1 MIIYKR
7 KKKQLVIPCG
17 LGPVVCPDIDHTLQ
31 QKIVDS
37 STVLQQIEPDE
48 GYYGLYRVIINPLTD
63 DNLLPG
69 NIRAGVTILGVLG
82 TYSGELI
89 NLQAKTVD
97 PTLQGLVVSADIG
110 YDGLSSVTVNP
121 VTADID
127 PDIQPENIK
136 KDVEILGVIGT
147 FEGGPLQSKTV
158 NSSTAS
164 QTVEPDNGNY
174 GLSSVTVNPYTLE
187 SKTQNITL
195 NGTYSFTP
203 TSADGLSS
211 VDISVNV
218 ADIPA
223 VVQSKSV
230 TYDANGEYTVTPDQG
245 YDGLSSVDISVNVPA
260 AQPTLQAK
268 TVNSS
273 TANQTVTP
281 DQGYD
286 GLSEVDIN
294 ALTDPNLLSNNI
306 KKDVTIFGITGT
318 FNGDPQLQQKTV
330 NSSTAS
336 QTVQSDSG
344 YDGLSEV
351 IVNPYTVESDSS
363 TLTQNGIYSFS
374 PVNADAL
381 SGVTVN
387 VSVDGQVINNQN
399 KTVNPSTNS
408 QSITADQGYTGLG
421 TVTVNPMNLE
431 NKFDNPYTYA
441 SAYVDVTADSGY
453 DGLSKVRVFRPKN
466 DSITVNSSTV
476 TQEITPASRSTDY
489 FNKVTVNPYTVE
501 TDSSTLTANG
511 TYTFTPQNAD
521 ALSSVTVD
529 VSVDGQVINNQ
540 NKTVD
545 PSTSGQ
551 TITADSGYT
560 GLGTVTVNPVNAV
573 YGSETITQNGTY
585 GFDGTVFGGDYID
598 YLEID
603 VSVDNEPELQ
613 NKTVNSSTSIQIL
626 LADPS
631 YYGLNQVTINPY
643 TLDSKT
649 VDPSTNSITVNSSTD
664 GMYEVTV
671 NAVTAAIDPD
681 IIPGNIRTGVDILGV
696 VGTYGGGYSNDW
708 YFAARRGAITDASAY
723 SIDPANYTTGGVPYS
738 FKDSQLTVLPDFS
751 NVTTMGNGAEFTE
764 TFRNTKIQHANFP
777 ALKGATRF
785 NYTFANNKN
794 LVDASFPVLESAAM
808 TGAFADCS
816 SLTTFSF
823 PSAINTTST
832 NSFLNSVFVNCNNL
846 ESYSAPN
853 LGTYF
858 RTEWHS
864 NPPQDGY
871 SINSPYDASM
881 FFECNS
887 LRTLSI
893 PWTALRHSYFEM
905 KDMIPYDE
913 MAARIKNPLHSARLV
928 RDINFTE
935 ISGKNYRIYG
945 GMQLNWNKWLSD
957 QTILDILQY
966 AGEPVPGI
974 LINEQEIRDFDVVF
988 YDEGLTVLDTSLGA
1002 YQSNY
1007 DRMENLGY
1015 TIHNLTINQS
1025 DNLILT
1031 SPKRIEPQTNAVLNL
1046 DLQQTISFDS
1056 SLAWTASVSDA
1067 SVSISSASGSSG
1079 SNTINVSYENGWTG
1093 DALVTIT
1100 NGQCTRKVKVKKPN
1114 VTYIPLDYI
1123 DMGKV
1128 HLVNGYLE
1136 LGADLRQDSAVDIK
1150 FRVFDVDATAPGNTI
1165 LSTNVRGLGS
1175 NNPYRAWNLRT
1186 YNGNI
1191 RFYEGNGPEITFPYS
1206 GGNSW
1211 TYRPYW
1217 DMRAVYEN
1225 GKETLYD
1232 IYSGTP
1238 TLMVR
1243 DDSSFGSTEGVNLM
1257 LYPGDYRVH
1266 DIKVYYYGVNEGV
1279 THHYKPVMVEN
1290 VQNTNDFKIG
1300 MYDELNDQFFE
1311 FIGYTETM
1319 VRDILLQVKSVDA
1332 SLADQTVT
1340 PDNGFDGLSEV
1351 VVKAVDASIDS
1362 NIQAGNIKNGVTIL
1376 GVQGTFAGGTLQSK
1390 SADSST
1396 VSQTVTPDSGN
1407 YGLSSVIINPY
1418 TLETDS
1424 STLTQNGTYTF
1435 TPQNADALSSVTI
1448 DVSVE
1453 GEIINN
1459 QSKTVDCSTASQ
1471 TVTFDS
1477 GYTGLSS
1484 VTVNAANLQVI
1495 NVGPSTS
1502 YYESTPSL
1510 PYIGYSKVEIMPV
1523 TASIDQNIQAGNIK
1537 NGVTILGVTGNY
1549 TGTVINN
1556 QNKTVNSSTSSQ
1568 TVTYDSGY
1576 TGLNQVTVNA
1586 VTSSIDSNITAGNI
1600 KKDVVILGVTGTY
1613 EGGDVEYDAIYDAL
1627 AQI

>member
-136 KDVEILGVIGT
+136 KDVEILGVVGT

-211 VDISVNV
+211 VDISVYV

-223 VVQSKSV
+223 VVQTKSV

-268 TVNSS
+268 IVDSS
-273 TANQTVTP
+273 TIQQTVTP
-281 DQGYD
+281 DSSYDGLSSVTVEPYSLQPSLVAIPSVLARNTIDPSPGYD
-286 GLSEVDIN
+286 GLSRVVIEKVD
-294 ALTDPNLLSNNI
+294 TE
-306 KKDVTIFGITGT
+306 TGYI
-318 FNGDPQLQQKTV
+318 
-330 NSSTAS
+330 NSSTVEQVVYPSTTQAFIK
-336 QTVQSDSG
+336 VQ
-344 YDGLSEV
+344 
-351 IVNPYTVESDSS
+351 VNPYTVEADSS
-363 TLTQNGIYSFS
+363 TLTQNGQYIFS

-381 SGVTVN
+381 SSVTID
-387 VSVDGQVINNQN
+387 VSVDGQVINNQNKTVNSSTSSQNITADQGYTGLGTVTVNPYTLDTKTVNPSTNSISVNSSADGMSSVTVNAVTASIDPDIQAGNIKKDVEILGVVGTYEGTAINNQN

-408 QSITADQGYTGLG
+408 QSITAD
-421 TVTVNPMNLE
+421 
-431 NKFDNPYTYA
+431 A
-441 SAYVDVTADSGY
+441 
-453 DGLSKVRVFRPKN
+453 
-466 DSITVNSSTV
+466 
-476 TQEITPASRSTDY
+476 
-489 FNKVTVNPYTVE
+489 
-501 TDSSTLTANG
+501 
-511 TYTFTPQNAD
+511 
-521 ALSSVTVD
+521 
-529 VSVDGQVINNQ
+529 
-540 NKTVD
+540 
-545 PSTSGQ
+545 
-551 TITADSGYT
+551 GYT
-560 GLGTVTVNPVNAV
+560 GLGTVTVNPVSAV
-573 YGSETITQNGTY
+573 SGSETITQNGTY
-585 GFDGTVFGGDYID
+585 GIDGTWFGGDYID
-598 YLEID
+598 FLQID
-603 VSVDNEPELQ
+603 VSVDSEPELQ

-643 TLDSKT
+643 TLDSKI
-649 VDPSTNSITVNSSTD
+649 VDPSTNSVTVNSSTD

-738 FKDSQLTVLPDFS
+738 FKNSQLTVLPDFS

-823 PSAINTTST
+823 PSAINTVST
-832 NSFLNSVFVNCNNL
+832 GSFLNSVFVNCNNL

-858 RTEWHS
+858 RTVWHS

-913 MAARIKNPLHSARLV
+913 MTARIKNPLHSARLV

-1150 FRVFDVDATAPGNTI
+1150 FRVFDVDVTAPGNTI

-1206 GGNSW
+1206 GGSSW
-1211 TYRPYW
+1211 TSRPYW
-1217 DMRAVYEN
+1217 NMRAVYEN

-1495 NVGPSTS
+1495 NVGPSIS

-1510 PYIGYSKVEIMPV
+1510 PYIGYSKVEVMPV
-1523 TASIDQNIQAGNIK
+1523 TASIDQNIQAANIK

-1549 TGTVINN
+1549 TGAVINN

-1586 VTSSIDSNITAGNI
+1586 VTSSIDANITAGNI

-1627 AQI
+1627 VQI